1 MNSKR
6 TRGAEEKST
15 ESVVVRSR
23 RMGEVI
29 YEMLGPWRRKR
40 QGDLV
45 FELRLL
51 FLDKR
56 WFDNW
61 SSDSFVLVAI

>member
-29 YEMLGPWRRKR
+29 YEMLGPWRRGR

-45 FELRLL
+45 FEL
-51 FLDKR
+51 
-56 WFDNW
+56 
-61 SSDSFVLVAI
+61 